1 MPLSYQDVVGADLS
15 SLEDV
20 AEAWHSMGKRFGELK
35 GNYTKHVPSALGN
48 GNWQGE
54 AFGAHQKA
62 AQGTAF
68 EFAAAKTE
76 ALAVAEL
83 LRKAHTELHRLRKAV
98 KDLVGDAEDQGF
110 KISSSGVAT
119 YVGSDKHEK
128 QALRNDPGHAAAQA
142 KAAQTWTDKITK
154 AVEAVDEADQKA
166 KRALTRAVSDTSP
179 DGIGIA
185 GFNAHAEGDLDKAG
199 APESTP
205 HTKTDGWT
213 AKGKFTANGPDA
225 DGSLLGP
232 GYGRQGMA
240 KGYADAFHVTG
251 QGSVSKGDMKLSGIA
266 DVYGGVRAT
275 ASGGISDAGLD
286 GNAEV
291 SGGLRALAE
300 GRVESDVAGVYARG
314 TGFAGG
320 EAGVNI
326 GVGPD
331 GFSAGGKAFA
341 GAKATAAGGAE
352 AGGISVGGT
361 AEAWAGAGVEADL
374 TFGEED
380 GDGKFHIGADLGVSP
395 IVGGKVGA
403 EIVIDPGKVAD
414 TAGDA
419 ADAVGDAAGSVKD
432 TVTGLF

>member
-128 QALRNDPGHAAAQA
+128 QALRNDPDHAAAQA

-199 APESTP
+199 APENTP

-213 AKGKFTANGPDA
+213 AKGNFKANGPA
-225 DGSLLGP
+225 AGGSLLGP

-240 KGYADAFHVTG
+240 KGYVDAFHVTG

-266 DVYGGVRAT
+266 DAYGGIRGT
-275 ASGGISDAGLD
+275 ASGGFTEQGLD
-286 GNAEV
+286 GTAEG
-291 SGGLRALAE
+291 SAGLRALAE
-300 GRVESDVAGVYARG
+300 GRVESDIAGAYGRG

-320 EAGVNI
+320 EVGVNVN
-326 GVGPD
+326 VGPD
-331 GFSAGGKAFA
+331 GFSSGGKAFA

-352 AGGISVGGT
+352 AGGISIGGT
-361 AEAWAGAGVEADL
+361 AEAWAGPGLEGNFI
-374 TFGEED
+374 FGEKD
-380 GDGKFHIGADLGVSP
+380 GDGKFHIGVTGGASP
-395 IVGGKVGA
+395 IIGGKAGG
-403 EIVIDPGKVAD
+403 ELVIDPGKVAD

-419 ADAVGDAAGSVKD
+419 ADAVGEAAGAVKD
-432 TVTGLF
+432 TAADLF